1 MGGVVSSGETNNEL
15 IDNLC
20 KERYIVTPEI
30 EKVFRMIDRKD
41 YMTFDEDGNDIYTME
56 LFIVIRI
63 LNMHNNNI
71 IIIIIFNIY

>member
-1 MGGVVSSGETNNEL
+1 MGGVVSSGETNDEL

-41 YMTFDEDGNDIYTME
+41 YMTFDEEGNDIFIVE
-56 LFIVIRI
+56 LFTVIRI
-63 LNMHNNNI
+63 FNMHNKTMT
-71 IIIIIFNIY
+71 